1 MPPAVVLVVPGK
13 KKGIATL
20 GDITKALMKKPNVP
34 NPYLKKQVGIVKFLV
49 LKSTI
54 TPLNSAQGTRTEGTP
69 SHCKIGRGGTD
80 RTTTGTEQMPK
91 NPPTSRRI
99 TGGAELSIKIDKNGH
114 ITRKKM
120 GKM

>member
-1 MPPAVVLVVPGK
+1 MAKLVHT
-13 KKGIATL
+13 IATFQ
-20 GDITKALMKKPNVP
+20 AMEA
-34 NPYLKKQVGIVKFLV
+34 YGIHNLV

-54 TPLNSAQGTRTEGTP
+54 TPLNSAQGTRTSGTP
-69 SHCKIGRGGTD
+69 SHGKIGRGGTD
-80 RTTTGTEQMPK
+80 RTTTGTEQMPQ
-91 NPPTSRRI
+91 NPPTSRRS